1 MLNCLFCVFKEAKDM
16 QVSTI
21 ENREDYVSIKEL
33 VDLIDKKYI
42 LHLHNSKKDVDK
54 LAKLALE
61 KKIISTIKKEN
72 NIDYIQENR
81 GKKVYLINRGSINAL
96 MNLLEKYI
104 ISRPQFTRH
113 DEVLYSKQL
122 AKISDGSQKDKTLKE
137 LQIQK
142 SSDYLEGK
150 SLENA
155 KNCII
160 QIIDNNLYNTTYD
173 STRKV
178 VEKIEE
184 FAADSYDDFA
194 EAFKIHFN
202 QAFGEKL
209 TYDLNKVKTEIIFQN
224 SFKQKYSSFNQIA
237 YIKDYCLRELHT
249 VKYDDTFIIIKGYS
263 EYDIKLQNPLTWYC
277 RK

>member
-1 MLNCLFCVFKEAKDM
+1 M

-122 AKISDGSQKDKTLKE
+122 AKISDGSQKDKTLK
-137 LQIQK
+137 
-142 SSDYLEGK
+142 
-150 SLENA
+150 
-155 KNCII
+155 
-160 QIIDNNLYNTTYD
+160 
-173 STRKV
+173 
-178 VEKIEE
+178 
-184 FAADSYDDFA
+184 
-194 EAFKIHFN
+194 
-202 QAFGEKL
+202 
-209 TYDLNKVKTEIIFQN
+209 
-224 SFKQKYSSFNQIA
+224 
-237 YIKDYCLRELHT
+237 
-249 VKYDDTFIIIKGYS
+249 
-263 EYDIKLQNPLTWYC
+263 
-277 RK
+277 